1 MGIHITLIQPV
12 SNPYKF
18 KFKRSPS
25 AAFITGTKK
34 ATEVAVDYFQSYAAL
49 LGAIST
55 AELYPWL

>member
-25 AAFITGTKK
+25 AAFFVTDSFRQIERLFLSFKIN
-34 ATEVAVDYFQSYAAL
+34 ANDDLMLAA
-49 LGAIST
+49 A
-55 AELYPWL
+55 